1 MAQMDVTEIFD
12 RFRNKVTDYDLVEVC
27 PSYEEEILLD
37 YLISA
42 VGDFCEWTG
51 VEMVVDK
58 DEFVISPAPTIRE
71 ADILAMGMVYYWSSH
86 ILMNTDKMRN
96 VMNTKDFSQ
105 FSPEKILSRLMEV
118 RDASYMD
125 FRSRTVDHAFFM
137 EG

>member
-1 MAQMDVTEIFD
+1 MAQMEVTEIFD
-12 RFRNKVTDYDLVEVC
+12 RFRNKVTDYDLLEVC

-42 VGDFCEWTG
+42 VGDFSEWTG
-51 VEMVVDK
+51 IEYGVDK
-58 DEFVISPAPTIRE
+58 DTFVVSPAPSIRE
-71 ADILAMGMVYYWSSH
+71 ADILAMGMVYHWTSH

-118 RDASYMD
+118 RDNSYMD
-125 FRSRTVDHAFFM
+125 FRNRAIEHSFFM
-137 EG
+137 ES

>member
-58 DEFVISPAPTIRE
+58 DELVISPAPTIRE
-71 ADILAMGMVYYWSSH
+71 ADILAMGIS
-86 ILMNTDKMRN
+86 N
-96 VMNTKDFSQ
+96 
-105 FSPEKILSRLMEV
+105 
-118 RDASYMD
+118 
-125 FRSRTVDHAFFM
+125 
-137 EG
+137 

>member
-1 MAQMDVTEIFD
+1 MAQMDVTEIFN

-58 DEFVISPAPTIRE
+58 DGFVISPAPTIRE